1 MAEIARFFN
10 AVLEDG
16 VYDRRYSSADLAA
29 MVASL
34 VSDGVMPAYANAL
47 KVSAS
52 SEAGMTVNV
61 ATGAAFIKGRMYE
74 NTTVKTLPITTAP
87 STTGYKRI
95 DRIVVRLSLLGRTIS
110 LAVKPGTAAVSPS
123 PPSLTR
129 SIDDIWEISLAQ
141 VLVSA
146 GVTAITAAVITDERA
161 QNSVCGF
168 SQWMV
173 TNADFSSLYTQFA
186 AQFQD
191 WFEELQ
197 VELSGDVATNLQRQ
211 IDNLKS
217 SKGDKALYVDMG
229 SISSLPVTKTVSGV
243 TTDMVCVQAVLGTP
257 AAQQNDWTI
266 NTDTANKVTV
276 SGSISGTTSLKVI
289 LVPQNSI
296 TGT

>member
-29 MVASL
+29 MMASL

-74 NTTVKTLPITTAP
+74 NTTIKTLPIPTAP

-95 DRIVVRLSLLGRTIS
+95 DRIVVRLSLLNRTMA
-110 LAVKPGTAAVSPS
+110 LTVKSGTAAVSPA

-129 SIDDIWEISLAQ
+129 SVDDIWEISLAQ

-146 GVTAITAAVITDERA
+146 GVTAITGAVITDERA
-161 QNSVCGF
+161 KSDVCGF

-173 TNADFSSLYTQFA
+173 TNADFSSLYAQFA
-186 AQFQD
+186 AQFEE

-197 VELSGDVATNLQRQ
+197 TELSGDVAANLQRQ
-211 IDNLKS
+211 INNLES
-217 SKGDKALYVDMG
+217 TKGNKALYINMG
-229 SISSLPVTKTVSGV
+229 TISSLPVTRTVSGV
-243 TTDMVCVQAVLGTP
+243 TTDMVCTQAELGTP
-257 AAQQNDWTI
+257 TAQKNDWTI
-266 NTDTANKVTV
+266 NTDTADKVTV
-276 SGSISGTTSLKVI
+276 SGTISGTTTLKII
-289 LVPQNSI
+289 LVPQKSV